1 MTYTEVKLRKPVLTE
16 GSTGANVKELQILL
30 KDSYHLY
37 TDTID
42 GVFGVNTRNAVK
54 AYQHRVFLNEDG
66 IVEDKTWQAL
76 YKGAPIDMPILKE
89 GDKGDLVM
97 LIQKILIGSKDY
109 KGKIDGKFG
118 SDTEKAVKALQ
129 KRTGLPT
136 DGIVEDRTWY
146 ELSKLPH

>member
-1 MTYTEVKLRKPVLTE
+1 MTYTEVKLNKPVLTE
-16 GSTGANVKELQILL
+16 GSSGANVKELQILL

-37 TDTID
+37 TDAID
-42 GVFGVNTRNAVK
+42 GVFGANTRNAVK

-66 IVEDKTWQAL
+66 IVEDKTWLAL
-76 YKGAPIDMPILKE
+76 YKGAPIGMPILKE

-97 LIQKILIGSKDY
+97 LVQKIVIGSKDY
-109 KGKIDGKFG
+109 RGKIDGKFG